1 MVLGGKVGVNIFILI
16 TGYFLITN
24 CSKILDIRKIIKLW
38 GQIIFYSLSIF
49 AICSIF
55 KIHDYEIITAVK
67 SLFPITFSS
76 WWFAST
82 YFVLYIIH
90 PFLNILLNSLS
101 KKTYQIFL
109 TLLIIMWSVIPTFTT
124 SDFQSNPL
132 WWFVTLYALAG
143 YVRLYGFNHTFT
155 TKRYFIMCGI
165 FSLLTYLSS
174 IVFTLLGTQWNIFS
188 TYATYFYGM
197 EKIPVLLISLTLF
210 LAFTNL
216 QMNYTNSINT
226 LATATFGVYLIHE
239 NIILRP
245 ILWINIFQN
254 YQYQNSLLLIPYSII
269 VVLLVY
275 AICTVIDL
283 IRQKFFEKPFMVIV
297 DKYADNLIN
306 ALAKIYDICKKM
318 MFG

>member
-1 MVLGGKVGVNIFILI
+1 
-16 TGYFLITN
+16 
-24 CSKILDIRKIIKLW
+24 
-38 GQIIFYSLSIF
+38 
-49 AICSIF
+49 
-55 KIHDYEIITAVK
+55 
-67 SLFPITFSS
+67 
-76 WWFAST
+76 
-82 YFVLYIIH
+82 
-90 PFLNILLNSLS
+90 
-101 KKTYQIFL
+101 
-109 TLLIIMWSVIPTFTT
+109 
-124 SDFQSNPL
+124 
-132 WWFVTLYALAG
+132 
-143 YVRLYGFNHTFT
+143 
-155 TKRYFIMCGI
+155 
-165 FSLLTYLSS
+165 
-174 IVFTLLGTQWNIFS
+174 
-188 TYATYFYGM
+188 M